1 MFILVI
7 SQLKDLFQA
16 CLKMFSIVLLIIS
29 GVISNDS
36 VLFPLKTFLL
46 YGTSALQEI
55 LGRITAK
62 KKG

>member
-16 CLKMFSIVLLIIS
+16 CLKMFSIDLLIIS

-36 VLFPLKTFLL
+36 VLIPLKTFLL
-46 YGTSALQEI
+46 YGTSALPEI